1 MLKQIYRIIILIIIF
16 IASLYYFGRDIKEV
30 IFNIDNTTSME
41 NTTFPLLSL
50 RSEGE
55 LINLLHGYSSNLD
68 ANSIREALMPI
79 DMEQSYEVLIDQNEY
94 DIRKLNF
101 EIRNFS
107 SNELIEKGSVSVF
120 DEDKGIKIAKI
131 NLTSELM
138 KDKEYAVK
146 ITLISSESRKM
157 YYYHR
162 IKKHDRTYLADKLDF
177 VMGFHEAIKDKAK
190 AEEYIKYLEPDGKKD
205 NTTLANINIH
215 SSFDLITWGSLK
227 PEFITGIIPTIAE
240 NYSDM
245 ASVVLEYIISANTS
259 GIPELYRVKEMYRIR
274 YSPDRMYL
282 LNYER
287 RMEALFDVQLT
298 SVSKSQLKLGITDE
312 PFTAYLSSP
321 DKKKFAFVRSRE
333 LWFYDLE
340 NNEIVRVFSFR
351 QEDTD
356 YIRDIYDQHDI
367 KILNMD
373 AEGNIDFMVYGYMNR
388 GQYEGRVAL
397 VIYKYIRSDCRIEEK
412 VYIPLDEPYQTLK
425 ENLGAFAYVNSLDV
439 FYFHIYNSIYAYDLI
454 TRQITEL
461 ADNIDKNDVV
471 AFCEEGYVAWQES
484 SNPKD
489 ANSIRIMDIE
499 TGDIQL
505 INANRGY
512 KIMLLDKI
520 NSNLIYGYVNE
531 DDITVLIDGT
541 TIVPMNK
548 IEIATTDRKVLK
560 PYYKEGYFITEIEV
574 RDNTIE
580 LYRASEQKI
589 EGRKIFTPITNDYI
603 MNQSIEKK
611 QFLNVVTRITE
622 ASLTEYYLELPS
634 EFSMEEL
641 PNTLYTVNTIISED
655 PTLRLPKNRHYLTEE
670 STLSSVNIYYTYIL
684 GELEKSYYEAS
695 DAIAEA
701 DKGVGVV
708 LSNLNRLVWER
719 GMKANKNIISQ
730 FDTVDLSP
738 TQNTM
743 ESCIKLIANYMGK
756 NIDNKNFD
764 FINTSTY
771 DIFIQHL
778 DAEPIRLTGATL
790 DQVLY
795 YVSKGRPV
803 IAMTSHSDAV
813 LIYGYDA
820 YNIFMIDPKLGKT
833 NKLGIQDSTQLF
845 EKAGNIFIS
854 YLSQ

>member
-321 DKKKFAFVRSRE
+321 DKKKLAFVRSRE

-719 GMKANKNIISQ
+719 GIKANKNIISQ
-730 FDTVDLSP
+730 FETMDLSP

>member
-1 MLKQIYRIIILIIIF
+1 M
-16 IASLYYFGRDIKEV
+16 V
-30 IFNIDNTTSME
+30 FNIDNTTSME

-131 NLTSELM
+131 SLTSELM

-321 DKKKFAFVRSRE
+321 DKKKFAFVRH
-333 LWFYDLE
+333 
-340 NNEIVRVFSFR
+340 
-351 QEDTD
+351 Q
-356 YIRDIYDQHDI
+356 
-367 KILNMD
+367 
-373 AEGNIDFMVYGYMNR
+373 
-388 GQYEGRVAL
+388 
-397 VIYKYIRSDCRIEEK
+397 
-412 VYIPLDEPYQTLK
+412 
-425 ENLGAFAYVNSLDV
+425 
-439 FYFHIYNSIYAYDLI
+439 
-454 TRQITEL
+454 
-461 ADNIDKNDVV
+461 
-471 AFCEEGYVAWQES
+471 
-484 SNPKD
+484 
-489 ANSIRIMDIE
+489 
-499 TGDIQL
+499 
-505 INANRGY
+505 
-512 KIMLLDKI
+512 
-520 NSNLIYGYVNE
+520 
-531 DDITVLIDGT
+531 
-541 TIVPMNK
+541 
-548 IEIATTDRKVLK
+548 
-560 PYYKEGYFITEIEV
+560 
-574 RDNTIE
+574 
-580 LYRASEQKI
+580 
-589 EGRKIFTPITNDYI
+589 
-603 MNQSIEKK
+603 
-611 QFLNVVTRITE
+611 
-622 ASLTEYYLELPS
+622 
-634 EFSMEEL
+634 
-641 PNTLYTVNTIISED
+641 
-655 PTLRLPKNRHYLTEE
+655 
-670 STLSSVNIYYTYIL
+670 
-684 GELEKSYYEAS
+684 
-695 DAIAEA
+695 
-701 DKGVGVV
+701 
-708 LSNLNRLVWER
+708 
-719 GMKANKNIISQ
+719 
-730 FDTVDLSP
+730 
-738 TQNTM
+738 
-743 ESCIKLIANYMGK
+743 
-756 NIDNKNFD
+756 
-764 FINTSTY
+764 
-771 DIFIQHL
+771 
-778 DAEPIRLTGATL
+778 
-790 DQVLY
+790 
-795 YVSKGRPV
+795 
-803 IAMTSHSDAV
+803 
-813 LIYGYDA
+813 
-820 YNIFMIDPKLGKT
+820 
-833 NKLGIQDSTQLF
+833 
-845 EKAGNIFIS
+845 
-854 YLSQ
+854 

>member
-1 MLKQIYRIIILIIIF
+1 LLKQIYRIIILIIIF

-79 DMEQSYEVLIDQNEY
+79 DMEQSYEVLINQNEY

-162 IKKHDRTYLADKLDF
+162 IKKHDRTYLTDKLDF

-227 PEFITGIIPTIAE
+227 PEFITEIIPTIAE

>member
-1 MLKQIYRIIILIIIF
+1 
-16 IASLYYFGRDIKEV
+16 
-30 IFNIDNTTSME
+30 
-41 NTTFPLLSL
+41 
-50 RSEGE
+50 
-55 LINLLHGYSSNLD
+55 
-68 ANSIREALMPI
+68 
-79 DMEQSYEVLIDQNEY
+79 
-94 DIRKLNF
+94 
-101 EIRNFS
+101 
-107 SNELIEKGSVSVF
+107 
-120 DEDKGIKIAKI
+120 
-131 NLTSELM
+131 
-138 KDKEYAVK
+138 
-146 ITLISSESRKM
+146 
-157 YYYHR
+157 
-162 IKKHDRTYLADKLDF
+162 
-177 VMGFHEAIKDKAK
+177 
-190 AEEYIKYLEPDGKKD
+190 
-205 NTTLANINIH
+205 
-215 SSFDLITWGSLK
+215 
-227 PEFITGIIPTIAE
+227 
-240 NYSDM
+240 
-245 ASVVLEYIISANTS
+245 
-259 GIPELYRVKEMYRIR
+259 
-274 YSPDRMYL
+274 
-282 LNYER
+282 
-287 RMEALFDVQLT
+287 
-298 SVSKSQLKLGITDE
+298 
-312 PFTAYLSSP
+312 
-321 DKKKFAFVRSRE
+321 
-333 LWFYDLE
+333 
-340 NNEIVRVFSFR
+340 
-351 QEDTD
+351 
-356 YIRDIYDQHDI
+356 
-367 KILNMD
+367 
-373 AEGNIDFMVYGYMNR
+373 
-388 GQYEGRVAL
+388 
-397 VIYKYIRSDCRIEEK
+397 
-412 VYIPLDEPYQTLK
+412 
-425 ENLGAFAYVNSLDV
+425 
-439 FYFHIYNSIYAYDLI
+439 
-454 TRQITEL
+454 
-461 ADNIDKNDVV
+461 
-471 AFCEEGYVAWQES
+471 
-484 SNPKD
+484 
-489 ANSIRIMDIE
+489 
-499 TGDIQL
+499 
-505 INANRGY
+505 
-512 KIMLLDKI
+512 
-520 NSNLIYGYVNE
+520 
-531 DDITVLIDGT
+531 
-541 TIVPMNK
+541 
-548 IEIATTDRKVLK
+548 
-560 PYYKEGYFITEIEV
+560 
-574 RDNTIE
+574 
-580 LYRASEQKI
+580 
-589 EGRKIFTPITNDYI
+589 

-778 DAEPIRLTGATL
+778 DSEPIRLTGATL